1 MSFIEFIAFQT
12 QPKQCILTKYF
23 SLLHLYCICSYVRFF
38 DFEKQAKASD
48 AYESA
53 LKRSHVVKIDQIN
66 SPKASHA
73 DQEVTESFER
83 FELLRF
89 GLVRYYNQ
97 LERRKNFELIEGT
110 FKY

>member
-1 MSFIEFIAFQT
+1 M
-12 QPKQCILTKYF
+12 
-23 SLLHLYCICSYVRFF
+23 LLRFAIF

-97 LERRKNFELIEGT
+97 LERRKNFELIEGK
-110 FKY
+110 FQILNK

>member
-12 QPKQCILTKYF
+12 QTQTMYTN
-23 SLLHLYCICSYVRFF
+23 YCIFLCYNFTTFAPAFVFLIL
-38 DFEKQAKASD
+38 KQAKASD

-110 FKY
+110 C

>member
-1 MSFIEFIAFQT
+1 MCYNFTTFAPTFAFL
-12 QPKQCILTKYF
+12 IL
-23 SLLHLYCICSYVRFF
+23 
-38 DFEKQAKASD
+38 KQAKASD

-110 FKY
+110 FQN